1 MKQYRFLLLDLDN
14 TILDFDAAE
23 QVAIRKAF
31 RDLGLAPTD
40 ALIARYCAINIA
52 QWEAFERGELTRDEV
67 LVRRFALL
75 FDELGLSL
83 DPEHAEAL
91 YRGYLGIGHYFIPY
105 APEVLAALAP
115 HYQLFI
121 ASNGVAD
128 TQESRL
134 ASAGIVPYFEQIF
147 ISETTGHHKP
157 ERAYFE
163 YCFAHISGFDPAAA
177 LMIGDSL
184 TSDILG
190 GIRAGIDTCWFNPK
204 RRPGRADI
212 RPTYEIHALPEL
224 LQLLAQNDD
233 HA

>member
-1 MKQYRFLLLDLDN
+1 MKQYRFLLFDLDN
-14 TILDFDAAE
+14 TLLDFDAAE

-31 RDLGLAPTD
+31 RDLSLEPTD
-40 ALIARYCAINIA
+40 ALIDRYCAINIA

-75 FDELGLSL
+75 FGELGLSI
-83 DPEHAEAL
+83 DPERAEAL
-91 YRGYLGIGHYFIPY
+91 YRGYLGIGHYFVPH

-115 HYQLFI
+115 HYRLFI

-147 ISETTGHHKP
+147 ISETTGRHKP
-157 ERAYFE
+157 ERAYFD
-163 YCFAHISGFDPAAA
+163 YCFSHIADFDPRAA

-190 GIRAGIDTCWFNPK
+190 GRNAGIDTCWFNPK
-204 RRPGRADI
+204 HRPGRPDI
-212 RPTYEIHALPEL
+212 LPTYEIHSLPELPEL
-224 LQLLAQNDD
+224 LKKLASE
-233 HA
+233 

>member
-1 MKQYRFLLLDLDN
+1 MKQYRFLLFDLDN
-14 TILDFDAAE
+14 TLLDFDAAE

-31 RDLGLAPTD
+31 RDLGLEPTD
-40 ALIARYCAINIA
+40 ALIDRYCAINIA

-75 FDELGLSL
+75 FGELGLSL

-91 YRGYLGIGHYFIPY
+91 YRGYLGIGHYFVPH
-105 APEVLAALAP
+105 APELLAALAP
-115 HYQLFI
+115 HYRLFI

-134 ASAGIVPYFEQIF
+134 ASAGIVPYFQDIF

-157 ERAYFE
+157 ERAYFD
-163 YCFAHISGFDPAAA
+163 YCFSHIAGFDPRAA

-190 GIRAGIDTCWFNPK
+190 GRNAGIDTCWFNPK
-204 RRPGRADI
+204 HSPGRPDI
-212 RPTYEIHALPEL
+212 RPTYEIRSLPELPEL
-224 LQLLAQNDD
+224 LKKLASE
-233 HA
+233 

>member
-1 MKQYRFLLLDLDN
+1 MKQYRFLLFDLDN
-14 TILDFDAAE
+14 TLLDFDAAE

-31 RDLGLAPTD
+31 RDLSLEPTD
-40 ALIARYCAINIA
+40 ALIDRYCAINIA

-75 FDELGLSL
+75 FGELGLSL

-91 YRGYLGIGHYFIPY
+91 YRGYLGIGHYFVPH
-105 APEVLAALAP
+105 APELLAALAP
-115 HYQLFI
+115 HYRLFI

-134 ASAGIVPYFEQIF
+134 ASAGIVPCFEQIF
-147 ISETTGHHKP
+147 ISETTGYHKP
-157 ERAYFE
+157 ERAYFD
-163 YCFAHISGFDPAAA
+163 YCFSHIADFDPRAA

-190 GIRAGIDTCWFNPK
+190 GRNAGIDTCWFNPK
-204 RRPGRADI
+204 HRPGRSDI
-212 RPTYEIHALPEL
+212 LPTYEIHSLPELPEL
-224 LQLLAQNDD
+224 LKKLASE
-233 HA
+233 

>member
-1 MKQYRFLLLDLDN
+1 MKQYRFLLFDLDN
-14 TILDFDAAE
+14 TLLDFDAAE

-31 RDLGLAPTD
+31 RDLGLEPTD
-40 ALIARYCAINIA
+40 ALIDRYCAINIA

-75 FDELGLSL
+75 FGELGLSL

-91 YRGYLGIGHYFIPY
+91 YRGYLGIGHYFVPH
-105 APEVLAALAP
+105 APELLAALAP
-115 HYQLFI
+115 HYRLFI

-134 ASAGIVPYFEQIF
+134 ASAGIVPYFQDIF

-157 ERAYFE
+157 ERAYFD
-163 YCFAHISGFDPAAA
+163 YCFSHIAGFDPRAA

-190 GIRAGIDTCWFNPK
+190 GQNAGIDTCWFNPK
-204 RRPGRADI
+204 HNPGRPDI
-212 RPTYEIHALPEL
+212 RPTYEIHSLPEL
-224 LQLLAQNDD
+224 SELLKKLASE
-233 HA
+233 